1 MTEKEALI
9 EDARQF
15 FEELPPGE
23 QEEMIGLTRTL
34 IDFIKKNRGKGE
46 AITPEQAASYALEDG
61 ATVGGLA

>member
-9 EDARQF
+9 EEARQF

-23 QEEMIGLTRTL
+23 QEEMIGLTRIL

-46 AITPEQAASYALEDG
+46 AMMLFDLTWSHSISLD
-61 ATVGGLA
+61 LI